1 MKLQPVSPANRRV
14 YPYLLHVKGPW
25 MLRHCVS
32 SGVLKQLL
40 ISPSPGGLEERL
52 GRPPQERVNRQ
63 LWDGKDMEVKMEG
76 RGAAQE
82 PGEGGLDKGRG
93 CLPYCPHQSFHTKT
107 QNSHFHALP
116 CPSPH
121 RANMAL
127 QRGAQSSVEL
137 LQWLAW
143 GLGPQRNL
151 CFPSLPTHPSQ
162 NLTPSPTRPG
172 SVV

>member
-1 MKLQPVSPANRRV
+1 
-14 YPYLLHVKGPW
+14 
-25 MLRHCVS
+25 
-32 SGVLKQLL
+32 
-40 ISPSPGGLEERL
+40 
-52 GRPPQERVNRQ
+52 VNRQ
-63 LWDGKDMEVKMEG
+63 LWNGKDVGVKMEG

-82 PGEGGLDKGRG
+82 PREGGLDKSRG
-93 CLPYCPHQSFHTKT
+93 CLPYCPPHRSFHTKT

-151 CFPSLPTHPSQ
+151 CFPSLPTPPFPESGPLPHKTWFCSLGVLAFPLFSSPNPNPYYPSQ
-162 NLTPSPTRPG
+162 DWGSRRVLKSLSP
-172 SVV
+172 